1 MKSSHLQ
8 SKFIFIIF
16 STIILGLV
24 TYKSAF
30 ENNKPTCN
38 NFVVNTYLY
47 LALSLTFVGL
57 FIHLYNYLLNNKG
70 DLLKLLPIEQVFNQI
85 APYRI
90 AGILFSFVFI
100 ILISIEDI
108 YNTTGFTYQH
118 ATWGAFIACISLILY
133 PYFKSKELYIYVNN
147 AIIMTIIIFLIMSF
161 VVYLKPEFFEKTF
174 STAIVGLL
182 VALIAV
188 IIVELTMLFLGNYD
202 YKTYRMISYFVI
214 LLFSLFVSY
223 DTTQMF
229 TYARNC
235 INSPNYPKASIS
247 FFLDLI
253 NLFVRLVGVARK

>member
-1 MKSSHLQ
+1 MKSSHIQ
-8 SKFIFIIF
+8 SNFVYIIF
-16 STIILGLV
+16 ATLILGLV

-38 NFVVNTYLY
+38 NFVINTYLY
-47 LALSLTFVGL
+47 LALSLTLVGL
-57 FIHLYNYLLNNKG
+57 FIHLYNYLLNNKN
-70 DLLKLLPIEQVFNQI
+70 DVSKLLPIEQVFNQI
-85 APYRI
+85 SPYHI
-90 AGILFSFVFI
+90 ASILFSFGFI
-100 ILISIEDI
+100 ILISIENM
-108 YNTTGFTYQH
+108 YNTSGFIYH
-118 ATWGAFIACISLILY
+118 HVTWGSFIACISLLMY
-133 PYFKSKELYIYVNN
+133 PYFKSKELYLHVNN
-147 AIIMTIIIFLIMSF
+147 AIIMAIMIFLIMSF
-161 VVYLKPEFFEKTF
+161 VVYLKPEFFEKTY

-188 IIVELTMLFLGNYD
+188 IIVELSMIFMGNYD

-229 TYARNC
+229 TYAKNC
-235 INSPNYPKASIS
+235 IKSPNYPKASVG

>member
-1 MKSSHLQ
+1 MFSCCVQ
-8 SKFIFIIF
+8 SVSTQNHCFPHAFNSFLRNTHVFRAFPIGFLRNILVFLTF
-16 STIILGLV
+16 SICSYT
-24 TYKSAF
+24 
-30 ENNKPTCN
+30 NKPM
-38 NFVVNTYLY
+38 
-47 LALSLTFVGL
+47 
-57 FIHLYNYLLNNKG
+57 
-70 DLLKLLPIEQVFNQI
+70 
-85 APYRI
+85 
-90 AGILFSFVFI
+90 FSFVFI

-118 ATWGAFIACISLILY
+118 ATWVSFIACISLILY
-133 PYFKSKELYIYVNN
+133 PYFKSKELYMYVNN
-147 AIIMTIIIFLIMSF
+147 AIIMTIMIFIIMSTI
-161 VVYLKPEFFEKTF
+161 VYLKPEFFEKTF

>member
-8 SKFIFIIF
+8 SIFIFIIF
-16 STIILGLV
+16 ATTILGLV

-47 LALSLTFVGL
+47 LALSLTFVGV
-57 FIHLYNYLLNNKG
+57 FINLYNYLLNENKN
-70 DLLKLLPIEQVFNQI
+70 LLKLLPIEQVFNQI
-85 APYRI
+85 APYHI

-108 YNTTGFTYQH
+108 YNTTGFIYQH
-118 ATWGAFIACISLILY
+118 ATWVSFIACISLIMY
-133 PYFKSKELYIYVNN
+133 PYYKSKELYMYVNN

-253 NLFVRLVGVARK
+253 NLFVRLVGVSRK

>member
-1 MKSSHLQ
+1 MKSPHLQ
-8 SKFIFIIF
+8 SKFIFLIF
-16 STIILGLV
+16 ATLILGLV

-38 NFVVNTYLY
+38 NFVINTYLY
-47 LALSLTFVGL
+47 LALSLTLVGI
-57 FIHLYNYLLNNKG
+57 FIHLYNYLLNNKN
-70 DLLKLLPIEQVFNQI
+70 DVSKLLPIEQVFNQI
-85 APYRI
+85 APYHI
-90 AGILFSFVFI
+90 ASILFSFVFI
-100 ILISIEDI
+100 ILISIENM
-108 YNTTGFTYQH
+108 YNTSGFTYHH
-118 ATWGAFIACISLILY
+118 ATWGSFIACISLIMY
-133 PYFKSKELYIYVNN
+133 PYFKSKELYLHVNN
-147 AIIMTIIIFLIMSF
+147 AIIMAIMIFLIMSF
-161 VVYLKPEFFEKTF
+161 VVYLKPEFFEKTY

-188 IIVELTMLFLGNYD
+188 IIVELTMIFLGNYD

-229 TYARNC
+229 TYAKNC
-235 INSPNYPKASIS
+235 IKSPNYPKASVG